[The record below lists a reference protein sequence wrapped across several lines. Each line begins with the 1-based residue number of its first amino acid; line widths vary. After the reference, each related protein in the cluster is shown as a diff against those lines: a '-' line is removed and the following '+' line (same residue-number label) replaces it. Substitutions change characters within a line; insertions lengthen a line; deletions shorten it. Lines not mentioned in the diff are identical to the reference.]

1 MIDFRY
7 HIVSLISVFLALA
20 LGIVVGTTQLNGA
33 VLSDLRHQVKGLQ
46 KDKHNLQANTRE
58 LQGQLAAGDAFA
70 KAVGPAVVAGKLSGD
85 NVLVVSTPG
94 ADDATVSG
102 VTDELKAAG
111 ASVTGELK
119 LTDDYVDPRRAADMK
134 QYITSALPAGFRL
147 PTTDDAGVL
156 AGSLLADVLVGKPGQ
171 KDPTTEERQQVLA
184 GFSTLNVV
192 RLKETNIQPAGY
204 VVMVSS
210 QTASGDNPKA
220 ETGML
225 TSLATGLGERS
236 KAVMVAGN
244 SASAE
249 PNGLIGTIRSDD
261 GLSGKLST
269 VDNADTAAGQ
279 VVTVLGLAQV
289 GQGKPTGQFGVASNA
304 GSPLPQT
311 TS

>member
-1 MIDFRY
+1 VIDFRY

-46 KDKHNLQANTRE
+46 KDKHNLQADNRE

-70 KAVGPAVVAGKLSGD
+70 KAVGPAAVANKLSGD

-102 VTDELKAAG
+102 VTNELKAAG

-119 LTDDYVDPRRAADMK
+119 LTDDYIDPRRASDLK
-134 QYITSALPAGFRL
+134 QYITSALPTGFRL

-156 AGSLLADVLVGKPGQ
+156 AGALLADVLVGKPGQ
-171 KDPTTEERQQVLA
+171 KEPTTAERQQVLA
-184 GFSTLNVV
+184 GFGTLNVV
-192 RLKETNIQPAGY
+192 RLKETNIQTAGY
-204 VVMVSS
+204 VIMVSS
-210 QTASGDNPKA
+210 QSPSGDNPKA

-225 TSLATGLGERS
+225 TSLATGLKARS
-236 KAVMVAGN
+236 KAVLVAGN

-249 PNGLIGTIRSDD
+249 PTGLIGTIRAND
-261 GLSGKLST
+261 GLSAKLST

-279 VVTVLGLAQV
+279 VVTVLGLAQAA
-289 GQGKPTGQFGVASNA
+289 QGKPTGQFGVASNA